1 MLDLAPGAWA
11 LVTGASSGIGE
22 AIAERLAARRI
33 PLVVTARSAGRLEEL
48 AAGWRQRF
56 GAPVEVV
63 ALDLS
68 AHGSATALFEATE
81 GAGRT
86 VDLLVN
92 NAGFGLNGA
101 ETDLPLGRTTEMLQL
116 NVVTLHQATHLFLKA
131 MQGRRRGWILN
142 VASTAAFV
150 PGPYF
155 AAYSATKAFVLSFSQ
170 ALHEEAR
177 PTGVVV
183 TCLCPGFTRTN
194 FGAAAGMKGG
204 EATPFPVLPAGAVAD
219 AGLAGLAR
227 GRAVVFPHPLDRLWI
242 ASLRL
247 APRSLPPR
255 LAGFFFRRSQ
265 LRGDR

>member
-1 MLDLAPGAWA
+1 MLDLAPGTWA

-22 AIAERLAARRI
+22 AIAERLAAWRI
-33 PLVVTARSAGRLEEL
+33 PLVVVARSSARLEEL
-48 AAGWRQRF
+48 AAGWRQRH

-68 AHGSATALFEATE
+68 APGSAAALFEATE

-86 VDLLVN
+86 IDLLVN
-92 NAGFGLNGA
+92 NAGFGLNRA
-101 ETDLPLGRTTEMLQL
+101 EAELALGRVSEMLRL
-116 NVVTLHQATHLFLKA
+116 NVVTLAEASHLFLKA
-131 MQGRRRGWILN
+131 MLGRRRGWILN
-142 VASTAAFV
+142 VASTAAFL

-155 AAYSATKAFVLSFSQ
+155 AAYSATKSFVLAFSQ

-177 PTGVVV
+177 PAGVVV

-194 FGAAAGMKGG
+194 FSAVAGMKGG
-204 EATPFPVLPAGAVAD
+204 DETPFPVLPAGAVAD

-227 GRAVVFPHPLDRLWI
+227 RRAVVVPHRLDRLWI

-247 APRSLPPR
+247 APRWLPPKLTR
-255 LAGFFFRRSQ
+255 LFYQRSQ
-265 LRGDR
+265 VGGAR